1 MSRRKTTRWTAAA
14 GLGLALSQVVA
25 AQETAAPGGITSPV
39 GQAPVVEQPQQPEVQ
54 AIADIGG
61 VLTPRGRLVI
71 EPSLQYS
78 HSGVNRLTFRGIE
91 ILSTLLIGVFSAEEA
106 ERDIWTAALTG
117 RLGVTDRLELELRV
131 PYVYRDD
138 TLTATVPTIENQ
150 SPEIERDL
158 SGSGLGDIEITARYQ
173 LNRGHNGWPFFVGN
187 LRYKSVTGD
196 GPFDIARDSDGI
208 EQELATGSGFHAI
221 EPSVTALFPSDPAVF
236 FANLGYLYNMSD
248 SVNKQ
253 VSDDLWVGKVDPGDA
268 VRLSFGMA
276 YAINP
281 RASFTLGF
289 KNDFIDRTKTE
300 YFDDNGRGTLSSRT
314 LNVGSLLLGWS
325 YQLNP
330 DVSVNLGL
338 ELGVTDDAPD
348 TVLTLRVP
356 FGTNALA
363 RW

>member
-1 MSRRKTTRWTAAA
+1 MKKQQLVALILPTV
-14 GLGLALSQVVA
+14 LGLAISQA
-25 AQETAAPGGITSPV
+25 TYAQDATPRVGVTSPV
-39 GQAPVVEQPQQPEVQ
+39 GQAPTEPTPTQPEVQ
-54 AIADIGG
+54 SIADIGG

-117 RLGVTDRLELELRV
+117 RLGVTDRLEMELKL

-138 TLTATVPTIENQ
+138 ALRATVPTVGDDSFDID
-150 SPEIERDL
+150 RDL
-158 SGSGLGDIEITARYQ
+158 SGNGLGDIELTARYQ

-196 GPFDIARDSDGI
+196 GPFDISRDSDGI
-208 EQELATGSGFHAI
+208 EQKLATGSGFHAI
-221 EPSVTALFPSDPAVF
+221 EPSVTALLPSDPAVF
-236 FANLGYLYNMSD
+236 FANLGYLYNI
-248 SVNKQ
+248 
-253 VSDDLWVGKVDPGDA
+253 SDDINQQLTDDLRIGKVDPGDA

-281 RASFTLGF
+281 RSSFTLGF
-289 KNDFIDRTKTE
+289 KNDFIGKTKTTYYQDE
-300 YFDDNGRGTLSSRT
+300 RSTTQRSRT

-325 YQLNP
+325 YQLNQ

-338 ELGVTDDAPD
+338 ELGVTDDAPN

-356 FGTNALA
+356 FGTGVF
-363 RW
+363 